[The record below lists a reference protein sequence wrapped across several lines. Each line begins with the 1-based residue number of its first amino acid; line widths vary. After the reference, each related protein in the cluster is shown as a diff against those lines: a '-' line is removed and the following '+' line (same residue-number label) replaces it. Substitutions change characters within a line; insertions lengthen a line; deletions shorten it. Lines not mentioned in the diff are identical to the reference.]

1 MKKTIMLLTVLCLLA
16 LALPAPAEEGV
27 WSYDAYNLYA
37 KLDGTL
43 SGDVVVPDE
52 VDGCLVNA
60 IGSGELQNQHDVTSL
75 TFPDT
80 LRALQQGVV
89 SFMDALTDVTLPE
102 GLQVI
107 GASNFNCCR
116 SLESVTVP
124 ASVRYVSGSFSSCES
139 LREVRFLGECP
150 VFDQPDW
157 LFDWL
162 PDDCVIVV
170 PDDQLDAY
178 AAALADANG
187 AASRLRASGQ
197 NAVVVENTI
206 EESDFEIDAET
217 GEITSYIG
225 MDAWLVIPES
235 IGGVPV
241 RAIGE
246 EAMRND
252 YSIYGLILPEGL
264 ETIGAQAF
272 RQACNI
278 EYIVF
283 PSTLRTIGAEA
294 FHNVAGS
301 LIVWNEGL
309 EEIGDRAFVYNRH
322 NDALELPESL
332 RVIGESAFENAWCS
346 ELYLGKNVER
356 IGSRAFAGTSLNYLV
371 FDLYAPVDIAPD
383 AFADTCVEDLDLP
396 WDCSFEVRDAYAALL
411 AEQCPDCT
419 VWISNPEAAG
429 VAEYPVNE
437 PSVTRIENGVWT
449 VYTGDA
455 PDLTVWTGYDD
466 INVTALGDG
475 VFKGNRTIRS
485 FYPHHCGWF
494 TTIGNE
500 AFADSSVEYVELFGS
515 ITTIGDGAFAGCTN
529 LTELALPASLETIGA
544 GAFAGCTGITE
555 ITLPASLVSIGAGA
569 FDGCTNLSKVTLLC
583 DASAL
588 PEDATTLLAGVGEV
602 YAAADATGEQVAA
615 LSAKLGRAWN
625 DPLPRVGETPATVA
639 VMPFAETDGDDFWY
653 DEDYARLDAYQGYA
667 LNLVLPREIDGVAL
681 TMVGGNALTR
691 ASYGDNFDVELPVRS
706 LVIPETYAEI
716 PAYAFQNCD
725 TLETVVCYAPLDV
738 VPEGLFSGC
747 TSLRE
752 VVFVNGVRSLD
763 RYVFDGC
770 ESLEAVY
777 LGAYT
782 QEISEYAFL
791 NMDGTEAFPQADCI
805 TDPTQM
811 PDVSALLAAVRSTPM
826 PTPEPTATPAP
837 AMPVGEAGAP
847 FVGSWYCT
855 EMELEGTPLD
865 PVALG
870 LDFLMTLNADGTAEL
885 TMSGEQEL
893 GTWNVQDGVA
903 FVEGTA
909 ITLGEDGTLCMD
921 DGESKMIFTSAE
933 SYTPSAPEP
942 AGAELETV
950 YASFEDFVGTWT
962 ATVMETE
969 GMRLNVADLGF
980 EMTLTLGE
988 DGAATLF
995 SFGEEDTST
1004 WTYVNGACD
1013 LDGTLM
1019 VMTADG
1025 ELCMDDEGDR
1035 VYFVRGEGDVS
1046 GAPKP
1051 AGAELE
1057 TVHAAQEDFVGTWT
1071 ATVMET
1077 EGMRLNV
1084 ADLGFE
1090 MTLTLGED
1098 GAATLFSFGEE
1109 DTSTWTY
1116 VNGACDLDGT
1126 LMVMTADGELC
1137 MDDEGDRV
1145 YFVRGEAGE
1154 APASPNLPDG
1164 PQTVGDGLLDYVG
1177 TWHAVYL
1184 STGGLTGDPRT
1195 LGLRITLTLDAD
1207 GTGALDYAGA
1217 TPQVWYQDE
1226 ETDNVYVGESAD
1238 GVGMVLTLLNGG
1250 FMQYGTQLGGYM
1262 MFSRDEDADWAPE
1275 ESASAPGV
1283 AAPVPE
1289 PAAPAAP
1296 VTVDGAYLERKFI
1309 ARTAEVSGY
1318 TMPAANLGGEYA
1330 VTLHADGTADFVMVN
1345 VPVPAL
1351 RWSDNGDG
1359 TLTLD
1364 YYGTPMLL
1372 TPTQEGMDLDYMGS
1386 MLLHMT
1392 AD

>member
-16 LALPAPAEEGV
+16 LALPAPAEENV

-150 VFDQPDW
+150 VFAEKSW

-170 PDDQLDAY
+170 PDDQMDAY
-178 AAALADANG
+178 AAALADAND

-225 MDAWLVIPES
+225 MDAWLVIPQS

-283 PSTLRTIGAEA
+283 PSTLRTIGEEA
-294 FHNVAGS
+294 FQNVSGS
-301 LIVWNEGL
+301 LIEWNEGL
-309 EEIGDRAFVYNRH
+309 EEIGDRAFMYNRH
-322 NDALELPESL
+322 NDALVLPQSL

-346 ELYLGKNVER
+346 ELYLGRNVER
-356 IGSRAFAGTSLNYLV
+356 IGSRAFAGSFLNYLV
-371 FDLYAPVDIAPD
+371 FDLYAPIDIAPD
-383 AFADTCVEDLDLP
+383 AFVETDVADLDLP
-396 WDCSFEVRDAYAALL
+396 WDCSFETRDAYAALL

-419 VWISNPEAAG
+419 VWINNPEAAG
-429 VAEYPVNE
+429 VAQYPVNE

-449 VYTGDA
+449 FYAGDA

-475 VFKGNRTIRS
+475 VFKGNQTIRS

-500 AFADSSVEYVELFGS
+500 AFADSSIEYVELFGS
-515 ITTIGDGAFAGCTN
+515 ITTIGNDAFRNCAN
-529 LTELALPASLETIGA
+529 LTELALPASLETIGD

-588 PEDATTLLAGVGEV
+588 PEDAAALLSGVEV
-602 YAAADATGEQVAA
+602 YAAADATREQVAA

-625 DPLPRVGETPATVA
+625 DPVQRVGEARATVA
-639 VMPFAETDGDDFWY
+639 VMPFEETDGDDFWY
-653 DEDYARLDAYQGYA
+653 DEEYARLDAYQGYE

-706 LVIPETYAEI
+706 LVIPETYTELS
-716 PAYAFQNCD
+716 AYAFQNCE

-770 ESLEAVY
+770 ESLETVY

-950 YASFEDFVGTWT
+950 HASFEDFVGTWT

-969 GMRLNVADLGF
+969 GMRLNVADLGL

-988 DGAATLF
+988 DGTATLF
-995 SFGEEDTST
+995 SFGEEDTAA
-1004 WTYVNGACD
+1004 WTYADGAAD
-1013 LDGTLM
+1013 VDGTAV

-1025 ELCMDDEGDR
+1025 SLCMAEESDR
-1035 VYFVRGEGDVS
+1035 IF
-1046 GAPKP
+1046 
-1051 AGAELE
+1051 
-1057 TVHAAQEDFVGTWT
+1057 
-1071 ATVMET
+1071 
-1077 EGMRLNV
+1077 
-1084 ADLGFE
+1084 
-1090 MTLTLGED
+1090 
-1098 GAATLFSFGEE
+1098 
-1109 DTSTWTY
+1109 
-1116 VNGACDLDGT
+1116 
-1126 LMVMTADGELC
+1126 
-1137 MDDEGDRV
+1137 
-1145 YFVRGEAGE
+1145 FVRGEAGE
-1154 APASPNLPDG
+1154 SPASPDLPDA
-1164 PQTVGDGLLDYVG
+1164 PQTVDDGLLDYVG
-1177 TWHAVYL
+1177 VWHAVYL

-1195 LGLRITLTLDAD
+1195 LGLQIVLTLNAD
-1207 GTGALDYAGA
+1207 GTGVFRFGDD

-1226 ETDNVYVGESAD
+1226 ETGTVFVGESVD
-1238 GVGMVLTLLNGG
+1238 DVGMALTLMDGDLL
-1250 FMQYGTQLGGYM
+1250 QYGTQLGGYI
-1262 MFSRDEDADWAPE
+1262 MFSRDEDADWVPE